1 MNFQDKYGYT
11 ALHHVA
17 KSRSTSNV
25 NALSCLINHGADI
38 NAFTEFQRTALMLA
52 CACNA
57 PINVKPQGGGGGGG
71 RATHGKLTE
80 RAFPR
85 VGNVTWPPSWK
96 TERNW
101 K

>member
-1 MNFQDKYGYT
+1 MLEILAHGLIRKVCSKAFRGLCNIRQIRKYLP
-11 ALHHVA
+11 AE
-17 KSRSTSNV
+17 STKCLMH
-25 NALSCLINHGADI
+25 LS
-38 NAFTEFQRTALMLA
+38 MLS
-52 CACNA
+52 
-57 PINVKPQGGGGGGG
+57 PRVGEGGVGG

-85 VGNVTWPPSWK
+85 VGNLTWPPSWK